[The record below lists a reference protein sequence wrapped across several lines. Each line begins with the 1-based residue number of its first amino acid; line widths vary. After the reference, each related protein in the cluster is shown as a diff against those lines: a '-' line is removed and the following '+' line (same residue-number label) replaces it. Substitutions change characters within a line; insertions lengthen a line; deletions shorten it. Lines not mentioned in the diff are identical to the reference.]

1 MPTSITAIR
10 MNGREMLFS
19 TSRMMRNIAITDTAV
34 TTAKSCPVVSI
45 ISFIHGASPISMPFS
60 SYFLRTVLSLS
71 ICSFT
76 SSLAALY
83 SELISNSSHRSLS
96 RMDFTLSGRISSGT
110 REPTTDSSPKT
121 YFTPSTFFISAI
133 IFLTDFAGSLLSTRI
148 M

>member
-1 MPTSITAIR
+1 MNIPTSITAIR
-10 MNGREMLFS
+10 INGREILFS

-60 SYFLRTVLSLS
+60 SYFLRIVLSLS

-76 SSLAALY
+76 SSLATLY

-96 RMDFTLSGRISSGT
+96 RMDFCKSQYNNVGLGQNNIVVF
-110 REPTTDSSPKT
+110 PT
-121 YFTPSTFFISAI
+121 
-133 IFLTDFAGSLLSTRI
+133 FLFCPNRFQ
-148 M
+148 